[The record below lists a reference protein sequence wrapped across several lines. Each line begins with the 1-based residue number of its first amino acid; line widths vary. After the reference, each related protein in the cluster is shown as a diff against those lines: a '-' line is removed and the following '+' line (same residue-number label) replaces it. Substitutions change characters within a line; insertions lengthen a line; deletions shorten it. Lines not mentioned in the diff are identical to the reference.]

1 MVVNRKP
8 SGTAKPMPIG
18 LAMGWIVEMVIT
30 VVTCMLIAAL
40 ILNGKTGWGTMGYGT
55 MGTLL
60 LSAYLGATISSKL
73 VGRRKAMVCALS
85 GGIYLCTLL
94 LAAFLLFDGGIESMW
109 LPALLVAGGAAL
121 AGLFH
126 GSEKQ
131 GKTRRRRRR

>member
-1 MVVNRKP
+1 
-8 SGTAKPMPIG
+8 
-18 LAMGWIVEMVIT
+18 MVIT

-55 MGTLL
+55 MGALL

-126 GSEKQ
+126 SSEKQ